1 MLLPNFSIKLD
12 DMTQKEMNK
21 VTKRQDMLFFCE
33 RKCFSFIQDKLY

>member
-21 VTKRQDMLFFCE
+21 ATQRQGMFFCE
-33 RKCFSFIQDKLY
+33 RKCFSFITGKLY